1 MPTQKLY
8 VGTDS
13 EKGMWYNTVGKIVN
27 QDDLGEDWIRVGNRI
42 TSELP
47 SKLRFQD
54 DLWTGKKKKWQCCIQ
69 YDVTRHPLIHLQSEV
84 SCGCGNYSLCCLK
97 SSAWAIITKRCCI
110 KGGES
115 VATSTASVLLY
126 SYRQDRYEFSGEES
140 AVRVKIWR
148 RKNKFL
154 LFSYGN

>member
-54 DLWTGKKKKWQCCIQ
+54 DLWTGKKKN
-69 YDVTRHPLIHLQSEV
+69 
-84 SCGCGNYSLCCLK
+84 G
-97 SSAWAIITKRCCI
+97 
-110 KGGES
+110 
-115 VATSTASVLLY
+115 
-126 SYRQDRYEFSGEES
+126 S
-140 AVRVKIWR
+140 AVSSTMLHATHWSISNLRCPVAVETTACVV
-148 RKNKFL
+148 
-154 LFSYGN
+154 